1 MGLKNHGQSFGVA
14 LGMDSELSERLEEG
28 DVCVAVKPQRSQ
40 PAHSLYRNIC
50 DVFQIQNQ
58 WITVNQNE
66 SDKGNSVIWSLLEGK
81 ELGYLVAA
89 AV

>member
-1 MGLKNHGQSFGVA
+1 
-14 LGMDSELSERLEEG
+14 MDSELSERLEEG
-28 DVCVAVKPQRSQ
+28 DVRVAVKPQRSQ